1 MKNLLLLIGLF
12 FFACTTQAQET
23 ITTTTDEMAA
33 PIAESS
39 DEYKILEATVGT
51 WTYTMTIWP
60 MATGPE
66 PTQTTG
72 EAEGEWVLGGR
83 FVRQVTRGEFLGEQF
98 EGIGYLG
105 YDRELE
111 KYTYTCM
118 MDTYTCMLDTRGGS
132 QP

>member
-1 MKNLLLLIGLF
+1 MKALLLLIGLF

-33 PIAESS
+33 GIAESS

-60 MATGPE
+60 AASGPE
-66 PTQTTG
+66 PTQATG

-83 FVRQVTRGEFLGEQF
+83 FGVPRTTNRMPIRGFGFSRMTPPVSLF
-98 EGIGYLG
+98 
-105 YDRELE
+105 
-111 KYTYTCM
+111 
-118 MDTYTCMLDTRGGS
+118 
-132 QP
+132 